1 VLVRVPHKDFANLS
15 QHEIQS
21 YSSQYEIRKLRD
33 IYFEARSEA
42 TTIHSREELDVWQ
55 RVTSIR
61 EAAQKCNEDGDFES
75 GWGEMVYSELFKV
88 ALRTGHV
95 GWKNITPARI
105 EPKWLCPKHLSGKPL
120 GSKMVDYAMCLIP
133 DDDTHR
139 SILQLLRHLPEMD
152 QNINQTRAA
161 PVRYRPITVNV
172 EVKLPGAGRNE
183 TMVQLS
189 IWVAA
194 QFNKLN
200 ALSGKRVSIGIP
212 LVSVEGHDWRIY
224 IAYQKENDDIVSNIN
239 SPCGICLR

>member
-1 VLVRVPHKDFANLS
+1 MKFANLP

-21 YSSQYEIRKLRD
+21 YCSQYEIRKLRD
-33 IYFEARSEA
+33 AYFEEA
-42 TTIHSREELDVWQ
+42 HGEAATQSSRDEQDVWQ
-55 RVTSIR
+55 RVKSIR
-61 EAAQKCNEDGDFES
+61 EAAQRCNEDGDFES

-88 ALRTGHV
+88 SLRTGHI

-105 EPKWLCPKHLSGKPL
+105 EPKVLCPKHLSGKPL
-120 GSKMVDYAMCLIP
+120 GLKMVDYAMCLIP
-133 DDDTHR
+133 DDNTHQA
-139 SILQLLRHLPEMD
+139 ILQLLRHLPEMD

-161 PVRYRPITVNV
+161 PVRYRPITVNI

-200 ALSGKRVSIGIP
+200 TLSGRRVSIGIP

-224 IAYQKENDDIVSNIN
+224 IAYQKENGDIVSTLN
-239 SPCGICLR
+239 SASGIYL